1 MRSLG
6 ESFAATRWV
15 LVFYIHVLLLLV
27 SGTSGVTYASELP
40 RSATFSAVN
49 NIAPQNWKQALKT
62 GHILLTDSPKPTNF
76 LILAMYP
83 EFSPFFHVGIIEVE
97 GDNIF
102 VYEANGEINKLS
114 AMAGLA
120 GGSAPSDSIIG
131 HVKKTPLDVFLSE
144 SRTISIFSPPPQADI
159 QALVNFS
166 DYHAKSR
173 TPFDAY
179 FDAADSTR
187 LYCSEFVSL
196 ALRTAGVKGN
206 FLVKMRNNPSL
217 QKVRNW
223 MKVPDNS
230 IIPGYKLVS
239 PGSWVGTVSLD
250 YSELELQVDRA
261 IKLELYQ
268 RFSANQKVG
277 NVVNFGGD
285 DDFVKEIKQFRQIAF
300 ALFEKQKGR
309 ISVDEVVRK
318 VRSAAD
324 SILGTMND
332 RYRMPYSR
340 CSINLKN
347 C

>member
-1 MRSLG
+1 MLL
-6 ESFAATRWV
+6 TR
-15 LVFYIHVLLLLV
+15 IK
-27 SGTSGVTYASELP
+27 
-40 RSATFSAVN
+40 FSAVKCVIVFQVFLVAASGMSGAVFASESIRSVTFSTQN
-49 NIAPQNWKQALKT
+49 NVAHQQWKSKLQT
-62 GHILLTDSPKPTNF
+62 GQILLTESPKPTNF

-83 EFSPFFHVGIIEVE
+83 EFSPFFHVGIVEVE
-97 GDNIF
+97 EGNIF

-114 AMAGLA
+114 VMAGLV
-120 GGSAPSDSIIG
+120 GGSVPSDSITG
-131 HVKKTPLDVFLSE
+131 YVKKTPLDVFLSE

-166 DYHAKSR
+166 YYHAKAK

-196 ALRTAGVKGN
+196 ALRAAGVKGD

-217 QKVRNW
+217 QKIREW
-223 MKVPDNS
+223 MKVRDVS
-230 IIPGYKLVS
+230 IIPGPKLVS
-239 PGSWVGTVSLD
+239 PRNWLGTVSLD

-285 DDFVKEIKQFRQIAF
+285 DDFVSEIKQFRQIAF
-300 ALFEKQKGR
+300 ALFEKQKTGV
-309 ISVDEVVRK
+309 SADEIVKK
-318 VRSAAD
+318 VRGAAYN
-324 SILGTMND
+324 ILGTMD
-332 RYRMPYSR
+332 SKYRVPYSR

-347 C
+347 CSR